1 MKSGSGG
8 KPLRAGRGTGQTTT
22 AEQAPGGRDHPARR
36 GDEGG
41 PLGGPEVSG
50 SGHMEA
56 RPPRWEL
63 ALSREAPGE
72 ALLGDGKGRIGN
84 GNAGVPAKGR
94 GRS

>member
-1 MKSGSGG
+1 M
-8 KPLRAGRGTGQTTT
+8 
-22 AEQAPGGRDHPARR
+22 
-36 GDEGG
+36 
-41 PLGGPEVSG
+41 SG

-56 RPPRWEL
+56 RPPRWEF

-72 ALLGDGKGRIGN
+72 ARLGDGKGRIGN